1 MSKRIQRVTKMAC
14 YIADNYGTVNQ
25 FIRCLNKLAKM
36 DIYKDNGGSTLF
48 YYASGKYKPVMR
60 QAVKKW
66 DIVCD
71 YVESVSGERPT
82 FDWLNPINTTPIPQ
96 QPSAEVLEIPFA
108 TDIKPEAAPSPEFE
122 EIGRAFDT
130 LTRYFATIFN
140 NQN

>member
-25 FIRCLNKLAKM
+25 FIRRLNKWAKM
-36 DIYKDNGGSTLF
+36 DIYRVNGSSVLR
-48 YYASGKYKPVMR
+48 YYANGKYKPVTR

-82 FDWLNPINTTPIPQ
+82 FDWLNLINTTPTPQ
-96 QPSAEVLEIPFA
+96 QQTAEVLEIPFA
-108 TDIKPEAAPSPEFE
+108 NDIKPEAAPSPEFE
-122 EIGRAFDT
+122 EIGRAFVT
-130 LTRYFATIFN
+130 LTTYFANLFN
-140 NQN
+140 NKN